1 MTEQPNCKEIDCE
14 RIAAEPPAHGSPVP
28 ACRKTGS
35 FNNAARWDFRCSN
48 RSGCRRGKKEAEL
61 GSAAL
66 TAVGSPQGCVPLPA
80 PRPRSW
86 IPLFFFFSPIPSF
99 YFYFFISH
107 PPSKKFLFFFFFFLR
122 LIIITNRGR
131 GGHALPQGWGVP
143 AGERGPPGAGLLCPP
158 FACPPPRQPP
168 RPASPPSFPG
178 CGKSCTARDPLGIG
192 RGSLC
197 CCVFFLLPS
206 LPRLPTLHLRPEEIQ
221 PKFSAMTALLASGF
235 LRGIPASGVPRCCSL

>member
-1 MTEQPNCKEIDCE
+1 MQQPLGLPPGQEGGRAGERSID
-14 RIAAEPPAHGSPVP
+14 GS
-28 ACRKTGS
+28 GI
-35 FNNAARWDFRCSN
+35 
-48 RSGCRRGKKEAEL
+48 
-61 GSAAL
+61 
-66 TAVGSPQGCVPLPA
+66 TAGLRAA
-80 PRPRSW
+80 PRTAAPQLDSSF
-86 IPLFFFFSPIPSF
+86 FFFFSPIPSF

>member
-1 MTEQPNCKEIDCE
+1 MQQPLGLPPGQEGGRVGERSID
-14 RIAAEPPAHGSPVP
+14 GS
-28 ACRKTGS
+28 GI
-35 FNNAARWDFRCSN
+35 
-48 RSGCRRGKKEAEL
+48 
-61 GSAAL
+61 
-66 TAVGSPQGCVPLPA
+66 TAGLRAA
-80 PRPRSW
+80 PRTAAPQLDSS
-86 IPLFFFFSPIPSF
+86 FFFFFPPIPSF

-158 FACPPPRQPP
+158 FACPPPHQPP